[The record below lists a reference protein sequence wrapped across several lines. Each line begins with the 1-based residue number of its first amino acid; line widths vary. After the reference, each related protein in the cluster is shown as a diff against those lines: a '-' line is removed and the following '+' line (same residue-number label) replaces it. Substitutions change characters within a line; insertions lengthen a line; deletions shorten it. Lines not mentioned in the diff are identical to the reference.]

1 VSRFS
6 KTAWPARPR
15 LRGFMSSE
23 RIDFVQLDV
32 TGSLRDAVSALVAVE
47 MHDPTRLP
55 LAIAPHESMMF
66 TVQIG
71 RGADP
76 LDQKAEHG
84 HNTRL
89 TGIRQWT
96 GSFVGTGQCVSL
108 FALLTPLG
116 AVRLLESRTL
126 ATAPRIRADVAQLLD
141 RQLTRQLEHEIARGA
156 RLEDK
161 LRALGSWL
169 EERHGA
175 RRELPRAAL
184 RAGRAAMRLTAEPGH
199 PIERLADAEHVS
211 RRQLERDFEQWLG
224 TSPHHLAQVARVQQV
239 ARHVHAGASL
249 ADAAHAAG
257 FADQSHMTRTVR
269 KLTGVTPRGFV
280 RSQRTPI
287 ATGFRAAT
295 RGATVYF

>member
-1 VSRFS
+1 ME
-6 KTAWPARPR
+6 TD
-15 LRGFMSSE
+15 
-23 RIDFVQLDV
+23 RIDIVQLDV
-32 TGSLRDAVSALVAVE
+32 TGSLRDSVSALVAVE
-47 MHDPTRLP
+47 MHDRASLP

-66 TVQIG
+66 TVQMG
-71 RGADP
+71 RGADT

-96 GSFVGTGQCVSL
+96 GSFVGAGQCVSL

-126 ATAPRIRADVAQLLD
+126 AAAPRIRADVAHLLD
-141 RQLTRQLEHEIARGA
+141 RQITRRLEDAIAREA

-161 LRALGSWL
+161 LRALGAWL

-184 RAGRAAMRLTAEPGH
+184 RAGRAASRLTAQPQR
-199 PIERLADAEHVS
+199 PIDDLADAEHVS
-211 RRQLERDFEQWLG
+211 RRQLERDFERWLG
-224 TSPHHLAQVARVQQV
+224 TSPNHLALVTRVQHV

-249 ADAAHAAG
+249 AQAAHATG

-269 KLTGVTPRGFV
+269 KLTGATPKAFV
-280 RSQRTPI
+280 GSHRTPI
-287 ATGFRAAT
+287 ASGFRLAT
-295 RGATVYF
+295 GGATVYF

>member
-6 KTAWPARPR
+6 KTPGKAPPT
-15 LRGFMSSE
+15 LRGFMASE
-23 RIDFVQLDV
+23 RIDTLQLDV
-32 TGSLRDAVSALVAVE
+32 SGSLRDSVSALVAVE
-47 MHDPTRLP
+47 MHESMSLP

-66 TVQIG
+66 TVQVG
-71 RGADP
+71 RGADT

-96 GSFVGTGQCVSL
+96 GTFVGTGHCVSL

-126 ATAPRIRADVAQLLD
+126 GGAPRIRADVAQLLD
-141 RQLTRQLEHEIARGA
+141 RQLTRQLEDAIARAEGLDA
-156 RLEDK
+156 K
-161 LRALGSWL
+161 LRALGGWL
-169 EERHGA
+169 EERHSA

-184 RAGRAAMRLTAEPGH
+184 RAGRAATCLTVDPAR
-199 PIERLADAEHVS
+199 PIELLADAEHVS
-211 RRQLERDFEQWLG
+211 RRQLERDFERWLG
-224 TSPHHLAQVARVQQV
+224 TSPNHLAQVARVQQV
-239 ARHVHAGASL
+239 SRHVHAGASL